1 MVQVVLVQCNLV
13 DNQYQ
18 QKSEILCTF
27 MPNKFYASRAMGAL
41 GDQGVPA
48 PPNFLNTN
56 VFFIIKNDKKK
67 QKKFN
72 VLKTEIQYH
81 LHKMSLNKTSNIS
94 HN

>member
-1 MVQVVLVQCNLV
+1 MIAGPWEPWGTKECL
-13 DNQYQ
+13 
-18 QKSEILCTF
+18 
-27 MPNKFYASRAMGAL
+27 P
-41 GDQGVPA
+41 

-94 HN
+94 GN